1 MAEAVTLLVFALMLL
16 GCVATGIS
24 VVYALIG
31 GLACF
36 SIYTLCNKYTVSQL
50 GNMLWKG
57 VKDSQ
62 TILVVFVLI
71 GFLTAVWRAAG
82 TIPCIVYYSASSMA
96 PRYYLVLT
104 FLLCCGMSAL
114 TGTSFGTASTMGVIC
129 AGIGRALDI
138 PPVYI
143 GGAVMS
149 GIYFGEQC
157 SPMSSSAL
165 LVCELTD
172 TNIYTVISGV
182 IRHVLVPLEVT
193 AALYLYLGR
202 EWGSMAAEVESTGIF
217 ASSFYLGFITLL
229 PAGIIVIFSIFRIR
243 VEVTMLVSIIAAAII
258 CVVYQDMGIAQ
269 VLDTM
274 FRGYHAGNPRLAALI
289 DGGGLYSMVNI
300 GAIVAISSAYFGIF
314 SATNLL
320 ANLKQWVLGLAYRS
334 NVYFATV
341 VVSFITCAI
350 SCNQTLATMLTCEMT
365 RSMVENKEKLAAN
378 LETSVI
384 VIAGLLPWS
393 IACAFPLSVVEA
405 PKESLIYA
413 SYLYLV
419 PLWMMLKSLYRYK
432 KPDTSLK

>member
-16 GCVATGIS
+16 GCVAADIS
-24 VVYALIG
+24 VIYALIG

-36 SIYTLCNKYTVSQL
+36 SVYTLYYKYTVSQL
-50 GNMLWKG
+50 VKMLWKG

-138 PPVYI
+138 APVYI

-172 TNIYTVISGV
+172 TNIYIVISRV
-182 IRHVLVPLEVT
+182 IKHILIPLAAT
-193 AALYLYLGR
+193 AVLYLYLGR
-202 EWGSMAAEVESTGIF
+202 GWGSMAAEVESTGIF
-217 ASSFYLGFITLL
+217 TSSFNLGFITLL
-229 PAGIIVIFSIFRIR
+229 PAVIIIIFSIFRVR
-243 VEVTMLVSIIAAAII
+243 VELTMLVSIMAAIII
-258 CVVYQDMGIAQ
+258 CVVYQDMGIVQ
-269 VLDTM
+269 VLGAM
-274 FRGYHAGNPRLAALI
+274 LGGFHAGNPQLAALI

-314 SATNLL
+314 SSTNLL
-320 ANLKQWVLGLAYRS
+320 SNLKQWVLGLACRS

-341 VVSFITCAI
+341 IVSFITCAI

-365 RSMVENKEKLAAN
+365 KSMVGNKEKLAVN

-419 PLWMMLKSLYRYK
+419 PLWMMIKSLCRYRGADAVCK
-432 KPDTSLK
+432 

>member
-16 GCVATGIS
+16 GCVVTDIS
-24 VVYALIG
+24 VIYALIG

-36 SIYTLCNKYTVSQL
+36 SVYTLYNQYTISQL
-50 GNMLWKG
+50 GTMLWKG
-57 VKDSQ
+57 VKDSK
-62 TILVVFVLI
+62 TILAVFVLI

-96 PRYYLVLT
+96 PKYYLVLT

-129 AGIGRALDI
+129 ASIGRALNI
-138 PPVYI
+138 PTVYI

-172 TNIYTVISGV
+172 TDIYVIITKVMKSV
-182 IRHVLVPLEVT
+182 IVPMIGTAVL
-193 AALYLYLGR
+193 YFYLGKD
-202 EWGSMAAEVESTGIF
+202 WGNIPTQVESTGIF
-217 ASSFYLGFITLL
+217 VSAFRLDFITLL
-229 PAGIIVIFSIFRIR
+229 PAGIIIIFSLLRFR
-243 VEVTMLVSIIAAAII
+243 VELTMLVSIIAAGLI
-258 CVVYQDMGIAQ
+258 CITYQKMEVIE

-274 FRGYHAGNPRLAALI
+274 IRGYHANSPQLAVLI
-289 DGGGLYSMVNI
+289 DGGGLYSMAGI

-314 SATNLL
+314 SSTNLL
-320 ANLKQWVLGLAYRS
+320 SNLKRWVCDLARRS
-334 NVYFATV
+334 DVFFTTV
-341 VVSFITCAI
+341 IVSFITCAI

-365 RSMVENKEKLAAN
+365 KTLVDKKEKLAVN

-393 IACAFPLSVVEA
+393 IACAFPLSVVGA
-405 PKESLIYA
+405 PKESLFYA
-413 SYLYLV
+413 FYLYLV
-419 PLWMMLKSLYRYK
+419 PLWMTIRSMYRK
-432 KPDTSLK
+432 NRGIPTTK

>member
-16 GCVATGIS
+16 GCVVTDIS
-24 VVYALIG
+24 VLYALVG

-36 SIYTLCNKYTVSQL
+36 SIYTLYNKYTVTQL
-50 GNMLWKG
+50 GKMLWKG
-57 VKDSQ
+57 VKDSR

-71 GFLTAVWRAAG
+71 GFLTALWRAAG

-129 AGIGRALDI
+129 ASIGRALNV
-138 PPVYI
+138 PSVLI

-172 TNIYTVISGV
+172 TNIYAIISRVWGY
-182 IRHVLVPLEVT
+182 VLVPMAVS

-202 EWGSMAAEVESTGIF
+202 NWGSVATQVESAGIF
-217 ASSFYLGFITLL
+217 ASAFNLNLVTLL
-229 PAGIIVIFSIFRIR
+229 PAGIIIVFSIFRTR
-243 VEVTMLVSIIAAAII
+243 VELTMLVSTAAAAVI
-258 CVVYQDMGIAQ
+258 CMVYQGMGVAQ
-269 VLDTM
+269 VVDVM
-274 FRGYHAGNPRLAALI
+274 IRGYHAGEPRLAELM
-289 DGGGLYSMVNI
+289 DGGGLYSMVSI

-314 SATNLL
+314 SSTGLL
-320 ANLKQWVLGLAYRS
+320 SNLKQWVLDLAHRS
-334 NVYFATV
+334 NVFFATV

-365 RSMVENKEKLAAN
+365 RKLVKKKEDLAVN

-405 PKESLIYA
+405 PKQSLLYA
-413 SYLYLV
+413 FYLYLV
-419 PLWMMLKSLYRYK
+419 PLWMMMRSFGRKRRDGAGGS
-432 KPDTSLK
+432 

>member
-1 MAEAVTLLVFALMLL
+1 MAEAVTLLVFVLMLL
-16 GCVATGIS
+16 GCVLTDIS
-24 VVYALIG
+24 VIYALIG

-36 SIYTLCNKYTVSQL
+36 SIYTLYNKYPVSQL
-50 GNMLWKG
+50 GKMLWKG
-57 VKDSQ
+57 VKDSR

-71 GFLTAVWRAAG
+71 GFLTAVWRASG

-129 AGIGRALDI
+129 ASIGRALDI
-138 PPVYI
+138 PSVYI

-172 TNIYTVISGV
+172 TDIYVIIV
-182 IRHVLVPLEVT
+182 KVLRQVLVPLLVT

-202 EWGSMAAEVESTGIF
+202 GWGSGAAEVESTRIF
-217 ASSFYLGFITLL
+217 TSTFYLAPVTLL
-229 PAGIIVIFSIFRIR
+229 PAGIIILFSMLRIR
-243 VEVTMLVSIIAAAII
+243 VELTMLVSIVAAAAI
-258 CVVYQDMGIAQ
+258 CVVYQDMGIIQ
-269 VLDTM
+269 VMDVM
-274 FRGYHAGNPRLAALI
+274 VRGYHARDLQLAALI
-289 DGGGLYSMVNI
+289 DGGGLKSMVSI

-320 ANLKQWVLGLAYRS
+320 SNLKQWVLGLASRS
-334 NVYFATV
+334 NVFFVTV
-341 VVSFITCAI
+341 LVSFIPCAI

-365 RSMVENKEKLAAN
+365 KTLTEKKETLAVN
-378 LETSVI
+378 LEMSVI

-405 PKESLIYA
+405 PKESLA
-413 SYLYLV
+413 FAVYLYLV
-419 PLWMMLKSLYRYK
+419 PLWMVLKSFF
-432 KPDTSLK
+432 LKRSK